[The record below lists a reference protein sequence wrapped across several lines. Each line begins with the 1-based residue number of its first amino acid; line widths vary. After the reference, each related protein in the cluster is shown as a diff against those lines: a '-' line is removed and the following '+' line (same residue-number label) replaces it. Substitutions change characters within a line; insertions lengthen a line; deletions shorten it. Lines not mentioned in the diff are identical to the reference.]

1 MELYTEQYLISRY
14 QYELPPERIA
24 AHPLE
29 NRDQSKLLVYRNG
42 IIRDDHFHQL
52 PGYLPEGSTIIVN
65 DTRVIEARLMFTKP
79 TGGTIEIFC
88 LEPHGQTMEEALQ
101 RQHDVQWHCLIGGAS
116 KWKPGQVLQK
126 ELVIANTSVLLS
138 ARFISREEE
147 HFIIEFSWE
156 PASLPFSSI
165 LHGAGDIPLPPYI
178 KRKTTVH
185 DSDRY
190 QTVFGN
196 RQGSVAAPTSALHF
210 TQTVFESLKARKI
223 TRGII
228 TLHVGAGTFKPVKS
242 ESVLNH
248 VMHREPFSV
257 SQALVQKILDANI
270 LMATGTTTLRTLES
284 LYWLG
289 VKILKNRMGYN
300 ELGQWEAYELHK
312 QFPGISKRESLEAL
326 HNYIGQLPG
335 ETINGYTSLM
345 IVPGYRFRVAD
356 ALLTNFHQPQSTL
369 LLLV

>member
-1 MELYTEQYLISRY
+1 
-14 QYELPPERIA
+14 
-24 AHPLE
+24 
-29 NRDQSKLLVYRNG
+29 
-42 IIRDDHFHQL
+42 
-52 PGYLPEGSTIIVN
+52 
-65 DTRVIEARLMFTKP
+65 
-79 TGGTIEIFC
+79 
-88 LEPHGQTMEEALQ
+88 
-101 RQHDVQWHCLIGGAS
+101 
-116 KWKPGQVLQK
+116 
-126 ELVIANTSVLLS
+126 
-138 ARFISREEE
+138 
-147 HFIIEFSWE
+147 
-156 PASLPFSSI
+156 I

-242 ESVLNH
+242 ESVMDH

-257 SQALVQKILDANI
+257 SQALVQKLLDANT

-289 VKILKNRMGYN
+289 VKILKNRIGYN

-312 QFPGISKRESLEAL
+312 QFPGISTRESLEAL
-326 HNYIGQLPG
+326 HDYIGRLPG

-369 LLLV
+369 LLLVSAFIGEDWNKVYQHALDHDYRFLSYGDSSLLWKND